1 MSIISICLVV
11 VAALAVLSWN
21 FVPGI
26 RERLRGWTT
35 MAEAALAAGL
45 PFIGNAID
53 AFELT
58 DWKAYISENAWPYI
72 IAGLA
77 CWFIFKRVVTST
89 PVGEGL

>member
-1 MSIISICLVV
+1 MSIIFICLVAAVLVAV
-11 VAALAVLSWN
+11 VAWN
-21 FVPGI
+21 FVPSM

-35 MAEAALAAGL
+35 LVEATLAAGL

-58 DWKAYISENAWPYI
+58 DWKAYIPESAWPFI